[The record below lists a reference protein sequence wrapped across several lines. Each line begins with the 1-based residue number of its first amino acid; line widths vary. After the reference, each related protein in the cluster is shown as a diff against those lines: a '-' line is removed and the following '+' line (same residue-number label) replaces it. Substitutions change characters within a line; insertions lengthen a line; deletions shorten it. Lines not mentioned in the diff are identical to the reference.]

1 MEEAYGS
8 SLPAGFEVVASAD
21 GVVFEEEEAVKRS
34 GRLSMIF
41 REGIAST
48 LRGIPGAR
56 WKLFLITVTLC
67 SLAVAAQAQSA
78 TEYQVKAAFLFNFAK
93 FVEWPAD
100 AFAADVPLQICVLG
114 QDPFGRDFEQVI
126 EDKTVN
132 GHRLEVAHPEGVPQ
146 ARACQILFIAS
157 SEKSRLREI
166 LTGLKGASVL
176 TVGDTPGF
184 AQLGGIINF
193 VLDDNR
199 VRFEI
204 NQKAAELMRLKL
216 SARLLTVAK
225 LVLPGD

>member
-1 MEEAYGS
+1 MINLVLPTYGQWRARRCQGLKRVLVLLCWQRLGVLVLLGVL
-8 SLPAGFEVVASAD
+8 LPA
-21 GVVFEEEEAVKRS
+21 
-34 GRLSMIF
+34 
-41 REGIAST
+41 
-48 LRGIPGAR
+48 
-56 WKLFLITVTLC
+56 
-67 SLAVAAQAQSA
+67 AAGQSA

-100 AFAADVPLQICVLG
+100 AFPNADTPLQICVLG
-114 QDPFGRDFEQVI
+114 QDPFGGDFEQVI

-132 GHRLEVAHPEGVPQ
+132 GHRLEVAHPDGVPQ

-157 SEKSRLREI
+157 SEKQRVRDI
-166 LTGLKGASVL
+166 LQGLAGASVL

-184 AQLGGIINF
+184 AQIGGVINF

-204 NQKAAELMRLKL
+204 NLRAAERAHLKL

-225 LVLPGD
+225 LIVTEEENRRN